1 MTQARPP
8 RSNSSLSVLASMGS
22 SSALQA
28 RLLVAFTLGLAVSIS
43 LSQLALAVLAVLQVW
58 GCPATPPAWPLL
70 GRLLR
75 KCERAHAFYSIYMT
89 LAGVLTLVLLAAL
102 PRVLHARRQAA
113 WMMPGWM
120 VGVIALG
127 LTY

>member
-43 LSQLALAVLAVLQVW
+43 LSELALAALTSGRPLA
-58 GCPATPPAWPLL
+58 
-70 GRLLR
+70 
-75 KCERAHAFYSIYMT
+75 S
-89 LAGVLTLVLLAAL
+89 LTTSKNLLVLGTFYVVLNTLPDAAA
-102 PRVLHARRQAA
+102 ARRFATVLFA
-113 WMMPGWM
+113 LM
-120 VGVIALG
+120 VA
-127 LTY
+127 